1 MIKLRLKRFGKKK
14 EASFR
19 IVACNSTSR
28 RDGRPLQELGFY
40 NPRTKETRL
49 DTEALRTRLT
59 QGAQPTDVVRTLL
72 EKGGLLEKIERPS
85 IAIGKAKLEKE
96 KAAKSKIKKE
106 GNDSSEVESDK
117 NEADWKFEMVEL
129 FKAGE
134 ITKARKLVCASARAE
149 EMEEVYRWLY
159 DNIELFGNE
168 EQQDKAV
175 IIIKQGLVDHTLVV
189 DPEINLAA
197 TLIKLARL

>member
-28 RDGRPLQELGFY
+28 RDGRPLEESGFY

-49 DTEALRTRLT
+49 EAEALRIRLT

-72 EKGGLLEKIERPS
+72 EKGGLLEKKERPS

-96 KAAKSKIKKE
+96 KLAEAKS
-106 GNDSSEVESDK
+106 
-117 NEADWKFEMVEL
+117 NEAESNEAKSENQE
-129 FKAGE
+129 
-134 ITKARKLVCASARAE
+134 AE
-149 EMEEVYRWLY
+149 S
-159 DNIELFGNE
+159 
-168 EQQDKAV
+168 
-175 IIIKQGLVDHTLVV
+175 
-189 DPEINLAA
+189 
-197 TLIKLARL
+197 

>member
-49 DTEALRTRLT
+49 DTEALRIRLT
-59 QGAQPTDVVRTLL
+59 QGAQPTNVVRTLL
-72 EKGGLLEKIERPS
+72 EKGGLLDKKERPF

-96 KAAKSKIKKE
+96 KNEKAKSIKAEDDNK
-106 GNDSSEVESDK
+106 DSES
-117 NEADWKFEMVEL
+117 
-129 FKAGE
+129 
-134 ITKARKLVCASARAE
+134 
-149 EMEEVYRWLY
+149 
-159 DNIELFGNE
+159 
-168 EQQDKAV
+168 
-175 IIIKQGLVDHTLVV
+175 
-189 DPEINLAA
+189 
-197 TLIKLARL
+197 

>member
-28 RDGRPLQELGFY
+28 RDGKPLQELGFY

-49 DTEALRTRLT
+49 DTEALRKRLT

-72 EKGGLLEKIERPS
+72 EKGGLLEKIKRPS

-96 KAAKSKIKKE
+96 KAAKAKIKDE
-106 GNDSSEVESDK
+106 ESDSSKEIKTES
-117 NEADWKFEMVEL
+117 NEAE
-129 FKAGE
+129 
-134 ITKARKLVCASARAE
+134 
-149 EMEEVYRWLY
+149 
-159 DNIELFGNE
+159 N
-168 EQQDKAV
+168 
-175 IIIKQGLVDHTLVV
+175 
-189 DPEINLAA
+189 
-197 TLIKLARL
+197 

>member
-96 KAAKSKIKKE
+96 KLAKTKDEESESIK
-106 GNDSSEVESDK
+106 SESTSDEAES
-117 NEADWKFEMVEL
+117 
-129 FKAGE
+129 
-134 ITKARKLVCASARAE
+134 
-149 EMEEVYRWLY
+149 
-159 DNIELFGNE
+159 
-168 EQQDKAV
+168 
-175 IIIKQGLVDHTLVV
+175 
-189 DPEINLAA
+189 
-197 TLIKLARL
+197 

>member
-96 KAAKSKIKKE
+96 KLAKAKAKAKDKE
-106 GNDSSEVESDK
+106 SDSSKAESVSD
-117 NEADWKFEMVEL
+117 EAE
-129 FKAGE
+129 
-134 ITKARKLVCASARAE
+134 S
-149 EMEEVYRWLY
+149 
-159 DNIELFGNE
+159 
-168 EQQDKAV
+168 
-175 IIIKQGLVDHTLVV
+175 
-189 DPEINLAA
+189 
-197 TLIKLARL
+197 